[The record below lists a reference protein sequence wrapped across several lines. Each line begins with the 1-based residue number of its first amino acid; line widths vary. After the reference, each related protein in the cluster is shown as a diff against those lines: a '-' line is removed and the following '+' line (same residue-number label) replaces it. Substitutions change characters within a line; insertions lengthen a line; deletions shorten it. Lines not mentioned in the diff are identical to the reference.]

1 MTNLSW
7 DLLAVLSGD
16 VGALGFGNLAGGG
29 NAVGPWNRG
38 APGNGDGPG
47 GLDWDLVAH
56 LAVDGLALLTIAAAG
71 LSRPLAVAAVSL
83 RALLKMKIKTL
94 FMQFKSIEIRN
105 ALKLIMSYSIAV
117 LTEQFFKIIFYS
129 VGLLST
135 SSFISVL
142 TTPKHK
148 LPY

>member
-1 MTNLSW
+1 MSYLSW

-38 APGNGDGPG
+38 APGNGDGPR
-47 GLDWDLVAH
+47 GLDWNLVAH
-56 LAVDGLALLTIAAAG
+56 LAVDSLALLAIAATG

-83 RALLKMKIKTL
+83 RAFLKMKKTST
-94 FMQFKSIEIRN
+94 MHFKSIEIRN